1 MIYFHTHLCLKL
13 QVITSFT
20 PRAGMQRTTIPRA
33 LDLEIKGCTI
43 FKYFTTPA
51 CAKWKS
57 RNKVDRDVLIW
68 HEAPEKQ
75 KWFIIRTTLRALL
88 GSTWQNN
95 LSKRKGHQETLYF
108 CSTQFYLLLFLPFF
122 QDLLFCWCDWTVRHT
137 PNLETDISVPAAA
150 VSSYFLI
157 TAMIRIFLNKCLQLW
172 THGQISDI
180 TVFSCPGVWCLPFLS
195 LMFGSCAEQARH
207 RRYMAFVCTAV
218 DSLIENKQTW
228 RGLVTV
234 AEQAETSSSGAK
246 SIPWQLYL
254 LINEFDT
261 QLFIFWHQP
270 LTSSVRELL
279 SIQIRLFE
287 STRMTVLADPVLL
300 IPRALYHSC
309 PFVSHV
315 CNVVM

>member
-1 MIYFHTHLCLKL
+1 MKYYTEFSPTQCFHTALSSHQLSCPGIRKRNLLWCFRMIHFHTHLCLKL

-108 CSTQFYLLLFLPFF
+108 CGTQFYLLLFLPFF
-122 QDLLFCWCDWTVRHT
+122 KTYC
-137 PNLETDISVPAAA
+137 SV
-150 VSSYFLI
+150 
-157 TAMIRIFLNKCLQLW
+157 
-172 THGQISDI
+172 
-180 TVFSCPGVWCLPFLS
+180 GVTGPWDT
-195 LMFGSCAEQARH
+195 R
-207 RRYMAFVCTAV
+207 
-218 DSLIENKQTW
+218 QT
-228 RGLVTV
+228 
-234 AEQAETSSSGAK
+234 
-246 SIPWQLYL
+246 
-254 LINEFDT
+254 
-261 QLFIFWHQP
+261 
-270 LTSSVRELL
+270 
-279 SIQIRLFE
+279 
-287 STRMTVLADPVLL
+287 
-300 IPRALYHSC
+300 
-309 PFVSHV
+309 
-315 CNVVM
+315 